1 MSLTFADFEFYAQDR
16 SEKTLPGA
24 LNKKITMRKIRIAVS
39 WIEECANMLPPE
51 SFATRSVSLI
61 VYMLSL

>member
-16 SEKTLPGA
+16 SEKALPGA

-39 WIEECANMLPPE
+39 WIEECANMLEHGHLQLEVELYP
-51 SFATRSVSLI
+51 
-61 VYMLSL
+61 